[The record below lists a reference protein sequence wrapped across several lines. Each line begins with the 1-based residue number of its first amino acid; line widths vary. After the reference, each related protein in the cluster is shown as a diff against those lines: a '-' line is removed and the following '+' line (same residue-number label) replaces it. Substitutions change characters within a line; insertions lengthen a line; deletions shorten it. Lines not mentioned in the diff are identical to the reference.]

1 VSTLPVYSTGGKI
14 LPTPNNTFKAAMSS
28 GQLQIGFWQS
38 LGTSVTAEISAYAG
52 FDWLLID
59 GEHGVNDL
67 RSIRD
72 QLMVVDPSPTQAV
85 VRISSVDVVEVK
97 QVMDAGA
104 QTILVPIVDTAQDA
118 ELMARAM
125 RYPPAGIRG
134 NGANVARASGY
145 GKIADY
151 VHGANDQACLLVQ
164 VETTQAIDN
173 LDEILQIDGVDGV
186 FIGPA
191 DLATSMGHIG
201 NPGHADVQSA
211 IDAAILKIRAAGKAP
226 GILMADET
234 RVRRYIELGALFVAV
249 GSDVAVLGNG
259 AKNLAAKYLGGEQTS
274 AKGQVY

>member
-1 VSTLPVYSTGGKI
+1 MSAPV
-14 LPTPNNTFKAAMSS
+14 NTFKAALCA

-38 LGTSVTAEISAYAG
+38 LGTAITAEISAYAG
-52 FDWLLID
+52 FDWLLLD

-104 QTILVPIVDTAQDA
+104 QTILVPIVDTPEDA

-134 NGANVARASGY
+134 NGAGVVRASAY
-145 GKIADY
+145 GQNADY

-164 VETTQAIDN
+164 AETTQALDN
-173 LDEILQIDGVDGV
+173 LDGILAIDGVDGV

-201 NPGHADVQSA
+201 DPGHPDVQ
-211 IDAAILKIRAAGKAP
+211 AAIEAAIVKIRAAGKAP
-226 GILMADET
+226 GILMADEV

-249 GSDVAVLGNG
+249 GSDIAVLGNG
-259 AKNLAAKYLGGEQTS
+259 AKNLAARYLGGDATS

>member
-1 VSTLPVYSTGGKI
+1 MSAPV
-14 LPTPNNTFKAAMSS
+14 NTFKAALSA
-28 GQLQIGFWQS
+28 GKLQIGFWQS
-38 LGTSVTAEISAYAG
+38 LGTAVTAEISAYAG

-72 QLMVVDPSPTQAV
+72 QLMVVDPSPTHAV
-85 VRISSVDVVEVK
+85 VRVSSVDVVEVK

-134 NGANVARASGY
+134 NGAGVVRASGY
-145 GKIADY
+145 GQIADY

-164 VETTQAIDN
+164 AETTQALDN
-173 LDEILQIDGVDGV
+173 LDGILQIEGVDGV

-201 NPGHADVQSA
+201 EPGHADVQ
-211 IDAAILKIRAAGKAP
+211 AAIEAAIVKIRAAGKAP

-249 GSDVAVLGNG
+249 GSDIAVLGNG
-259 AKNLAAKYLGGEQTS
+259 AKNLAARYLGGQGAS

>member
-1 VSTLPVYSTGGKI
+1 MPAPV
-14 LPTPNNTFKAAMSS
+14 NTFKAAIAS

-38 LGTSVTAEISAYAG
+38 LGTAVTAEISAYAG

-72 QLMVVDPSPTQAV
+72 QLMVVGPSPTQAV

-97 QVMDAGA
+97 QMMDAGA
-104 QTILVPIVDTAQDA
+104 QSILVPIVDTAQDA
-118 ELMARAM
+118 DLMARAM
-125 RYPPAGIRG
+125 RYPPQGIRG
-134 NGANVARASGY
+134 NGAGVVRASAY
-145 GKIADY
+145 GQIADY

-164 VETTQAIDN
+164 AETTQALDN
-173 LDEILQIDGVDGV
+173 LDEILDVEGVDGV

-201 NPGHADVQSA
+201 DPGHTDVQ
-211 IDAAILKIRAAGKAP
+211 AAIEAALIKIRAAGKAP

-249 GSDVAVLGNG
+249 GSDIAVLGNG
-259 AKNLAAKYLGGEQTS
+259 AKGLAAKYLGGEVQDP
-274 AKGQVY
+274 KGQVY